1 MNDMIVKGY
10 AEQVNP
16 TETESCKRVWFI
28 PHHGVYHPKKPGK
41 IRVIFDCSAEFE
53 GQSLNQSLLQGPDLT
68 NNLVGEPVA
77 VMCDIESMF
86 CQVQVTEQ
94 HRDLLRFL
102 WWKDGNLLQEPV
114 VYRMRVHLFGAV
126 SSPACANFALKR
138 TANDDE
144 EDLGVEPANF
154 LHKDFYVDDG
164 LKSVPTIE
172 AVSLVRQTKEMC
184 RRGGFNL
191 HKFTSNKREVIESI
205 PVEDRAEGIKKIDL
219 DCDSLPVER
228 ALGIQWCIESDV
240 FQYKIALKNH
250 SCTRRGML
258 SMISSI
264 YDPLG
269 FLAPVLLEGKRL
281 LQMLC
286 RDKIDWDDP
295 VSDHVRSRWEKWISE
310 LLHVGSLSVPR
321 CYKPANFGNVTNV
334 QLHHFSDAS
343 NKGYGQCSYLRM
355 ENDKGNVNCAFV
367 MGKARVTPLKP
378 VTIPR
383 LELTAAVVSV
393 NVSEQLQRELEYERI
408 VEHFWTDSK
417 VVLGYIANQTKRF
430 HMFVGNRV
438 QRIQEGTTQEQW
450 HYVDTKSNPADDVSR
465 GIRMQELVNGSRWIN
480 GPEFLWQDESH
491 WPTASVNDNKETE
504 FDLSPDDPEIK
515 KAASFVTE
523 NSKSYPG
530 LLSRLRY
537 FSSWYRAKVA
547 VAWCLHYLH

>member
-16 TETESCKRVWFI
+16 TETESGKTVWFI

-41 IRVIFDCSAEFE
+41 IRVVFDCSAELE

-68 NNLVGEPVA
+68 NNLVGVLDRFRKEPVA

-86 CQVQVTEQ
+86 CQVQVNEQ
-94 HRDLLRFL
+94 HRDLLRLL
-102 WWKDGNLLQEPV
+102 WWKDGNLSQEPV
-114 VYRMRVHLFGAV
+114 VYRMTVHLFGAV

-138 TANDDE
+138 TANDNE

-154 LHKDFYVDDG
+154 LRKDFYVDDG

-172 AVSLVRQTKEMC
+172 ETVSLIRQTKEMC

-191 HKFTSNKREVIESI
+191 HKFTSNKKEVIESI
-205 PVEDRAEGIKKIDL
+205 PVDDRAEGIKEIGL

-240 FQYKIALKNH
+240 FQYKIALKGRP
-250 SCTRRGML
+250 CTRRGML

-295 VSDHVRSRWEKWISE
+295 VSDQVRSRWEKWISE

-343 NKGYGQCSYLRM
+343 NKGYGQCSYLKM
-355 ENDKGNVNCAFV
+355 ENDKG
-367 MGKARVTPLKP
+367 GTS
-378 VTIPR
+378 
-383 LELTAAVVSV
+383 TA
-393 NVSEQLQRELEYERI
+393 
-408 VEHFWTDSK
+408 
-417 VVLGYIANQTKRF
+417 
-430 HMFVGNRV
+430 
-438 QRIQEGTTQEQW
+438 
-450 HYVDTKSNPADDVSR
+450 P
-465 GIRMQELVNGSRWIN
+465 
-480 GPEFLWQDESH
+480 
-491 WPTASVNDNKETE
+491 
-504 FDLSPDDPEIK
+504 
-515 KAASFVTE
+515 
-523 NSKSYPG
+523 
-530 LLSRLRY
+530 
-537 FSSWYRAKVA
+537 SSWAKPE
-547 VAWCLHYLH
+547 